1 MIRNLATNRQNR
13 EQCKGKP
20 AFAAVHLLYGLALFL
35 LACPVQAQDRQPV
48 FVGSKVCAE
57 CHYGEGMGHQQCKWL
72 LSDHASA
79 YASLATPEAR
89 RIATLSGEPQPPQE
103 AALCLGC
110 HATGAQAEEWE
121 KDPTFRL
128 KDGVQCEKCHGPGSE
143 YVDLEVMTNSKAAR
157 RAGLMMPTKDDCM
170 NCHKEKGS
178 HVAVHGKP
186 EVDINKAWEEISHP
200 TPANWDFEPV
210 ELNRASPRDARTTP
224 CYTGAHECGQCHK
237 GPEFGFQY
245 SRWRKSPHARAY
257 AILSTPEAR
266 KIAADKKIEGDPL
279 RSEKCLTCHMTAAG
293 ASEERWMESYS
304 IDEGVGCEACHGP
317 GSVHKASVEAE
328 DARAEIKKALAKV
341 SQETCTKCHNG
352 YHGEKFDYVA
362 SLERIAHPT
371 KLPKVADTPRYKNPL
386 RLKFRPNS
394 KELWVTGETSD
405 TVMIV
410 DTTTRAVI
418 AEVAVGGHPTDVAFS
433 PAGDRAYVSNRLDD
447 SVCVVDTEGR
457 KVITT
462 VPVGDEPHGLS
473 TDPSGKTLYVLNT
486 LADSISVIDTETLS
500 ETKRLAASRN
510 PWSLALSR
518 DGQRLFITNTL
529 SRFVP
534 FREPSVSEITVI
546 DTERAIVSD
555 RFEVPGAN
563 LLQGITWHPSGEYAL
578 FVLNRTKN
586 LVPMTRLLQGWTIT
600 NGLGIVWAD
609 GRVDQVLLDEPGR
622 CFPDP
627 TDVAITPDGRL
638 ALVTSSGLD
647 LVAVVDLEKLVS
659 MLESATPEERE
670 RILPNHLGKPT
681 EFVIAHIPVHHSPRG
696 IVVSAD
702 GKVAFVANS
711 LDDSLS
717 VIELANLK
725 ATERIDLGGPKM
737 VTKVRRGERLFH
749 SASITF
755 RRQFSCHTCHPDGH
769 VNGLT
774 FDIEPDGI
782 GAAPVDNRTLRG
794 ILDTAPFKWEGTNP
808 SLSRQCGARLSVFF
822 TRLRPY
828 NPEELSALDEY
839 ICTIPRPPNRYRP
852 VGAELTEAQRRGKAM
867 FERTRKKDGSMIPPE
882 QRCVTCHFPPL
893 YTDRRVHNV
902 GTKLWLDEEEAFDVP
917 HLSNIYDSAPYL
929 HNGIADTLEEIWTR
943 YNPYDEHGLTN
954 DMTKDELNDLI
965 EYLNTL

>member
-1 MIRNLATNRQNR
+1 MSRKFEETTRILAS
-13 EQCKGKP
+13 
-20 AFAAVHLLYGLALFL
+20 LGLVLFV
-35 LACPVQAQDRQPV
+35 LAGPLAAQDRQPV

-72 LSDHASA
+72 LSAHASA

-110 HATGAQAEEWE
+110 HATGAQAEDWE

-128 KDGVQCEKCHGPGSE
+128 EDGVQCEKCHGPGSE
-143 YVDLEVMTNSKAAR
+143 YISLEIMTEPKAAV

-186 EVDINKAWEEISHP
+186 EIDIDMAWDKIAHP
-200 TPANWDFEPV
+200 TPEVWDYEPL
-210 ELNRASPRDARTTP
+210 EASQTTAEDPEKSP
-224 CYTGAHECGQCHK
+224 CYIGSHECGQCHK
-237 GPEFGFQY
+237 GPASGFQF
-245 SRWRKSPHARAY
+245 SRWRKSSHARAY
-257 AILSTPEAR
+257 AILATPEAR
-266 KIAADKKIEGDPL
+266 KIATDMEVEGDPL
-279 RSEKCLTCHMTAAG
+279 QSEKCLTCHMTAAG
-293 ASEERWMESYS
+293 AQEKWTSTYT

-317 GSVHKASVEAE
+317 GSVHQATAQAGR
-328 DARAEIKKALAKV
+328 DHAEIKKMLTKV
-341 SQETCTKCHNG
+341 DEQTCSRCHNG
-352 YHGEKFDYVA
+352 IHGNEFDYSA
-362 SLERIAHPT
+362 SLKQIAHPT
-371 KLPKVADTPRYKNPL
+371 ELPKIADTPRYKNPL

-394 KELWVTGETSD
+394 NELWVTGEISD

-410 DTTTRAVI
+410 DTTTRNVA
-418 AEVAVGGHPTDVAFS
+418 AEIVVGGHPTDVAFS

-447 SVCVVDTEGR
+447 SVSVIDAQQR
-457 KVITT
+457 QLITT
-462 VPVGDEPHGLS
+462 VPVGDEPHGLL

-486 LADSISVIDTETLS
+486 LADSISVIDTESLR

-510 PWSLALSR
+510 PWSLALSP
-518 DGQRLFITNTL
+518 DGQRLLITNTL
-529 SRFVP
+529 PRFVP
-534 FREPSVSEITVI
+534 FRTTSISEVTVI
-546 DTERAIVSD
+546 DTERGMIDD
-555 RFEVPGAN
+555 RIEVRDAN
-563 LLQGITWHPSGEYAL
+563 LLQGITWHPSGKYAL

-586 LVPMTRLLQGWTIT
+586 MVPMTRLLQGWTIT

-609 GRVDQVLLDEPGR
+609 GRIDQVLLDEPGR

-638 ALVTSSGLD
+638 ALVTSSGLN
-647 LVAVVDLEKLVS
+647 LVGVVDLEKLIG
-659 MLESATPEERE
+659 MLESATPDERE
-670 RILPNHLGKPT
+670 RVFPNHLGKPT

-696 IVVSAD
+696 VVIAPD
-702 GKVAFVANS
+702 GKSAYVANS

-717 VIELANLK
+717 VIDLTSLTAP
-725 ATERIDLGGPKM
+725 ERIDLGGPKV
-737 VTKVRRGERLFH
+737 VTKVRWGERIFH

-808 SLSRQCGARLSVFF
+808 SLQRQCGPRLSVFF

-828 NPEELSALDEY
+828 NPEELAALDEY

-867 FERTRKKDGSMIPPE
+867 FERTRKKDGSLIPPE

-893 YTDRRVHNV
+893 YTDRRVHDV
-902 GTKLWLDEEEAFDVP
+902 GTKMWLDEESRFDVP